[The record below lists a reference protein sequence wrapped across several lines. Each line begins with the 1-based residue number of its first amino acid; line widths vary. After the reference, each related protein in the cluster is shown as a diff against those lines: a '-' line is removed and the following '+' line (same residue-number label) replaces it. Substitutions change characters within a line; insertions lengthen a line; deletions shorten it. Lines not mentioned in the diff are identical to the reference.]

1 MEELYELRS
10 YIEQGRYPEA
20 LVLLGEMEEMSRD
33 DKINK
38 ISSFLEILLLHVIK
52 QHAEK
57 RTTRS
62 WEVSINN
69 ALTQINRTNRRHKA
83 GGTYL
88 SEDELQIAIEEAYEN
103 ALRLASLEAFEGRYD
118 AVELAKMV
126 NITQIKREA
135 LRLIL
140 KAR

>member
-1 MEELYELRS
+1 
-10 YIEQGRYPEA
+10 
-20 LVLLGEMEEMSRD
+20 MSRD

-52 QHAEK
+52 QHTEK

-62 WEVSINN
+62 WEVSIDN
-69 ALTQINRTNRRHKA
+69 ALTQINRTNRRHKV

-88 SEDELQIAIEEAYEN
+88 SQDELKMAIEEAYAN
-103 ALRLASLEAFEGRYD
+103 AMRLASLEAFEGRYD

-126 NITQIKREA
+126 NKAQIKGEV
-135 LRLIL
+135 LQLIL
-140 KAR
+140 KTR